1 MCSRVSTVQKKNPKS
16 LAYIV
21 LLMIGAAISV
31 FSGLSGFRS
40 ELGSALAMAPRSH
53 RDYSWG
59 HWSKKVKS
67 SQYSEFCYVYK
78 WQVSD
83 LLKGW
88 YKSVAHNQIKNNQQS
103 ISKMRS

>member
-1 MCSRVSTVQKKNPKS
+1 MGFEDIVVLKCVVESLLFKKSPKPP
-16 LAYIV
+16 AYIV
-21 LLMIGAAISV
+21 LLMIGAAISG
-31 FSGLSGFRS
+31 FFGLSGFRS

-59 HWSKKVKS
+59 HWSKKVES
-67 SQYSEFCYVYK
+67 SQDSEFCYVYK

-88 YKSVAHNQIKNNQQS
+88 YNFTL
-103 ISKMRS
+103 